1 MPEIL
6 VLFLFAA
13 GLWLWFDTLRARE
26 AALAAGRAACERYG
40 LMLLDETVACRS
52 TRPARDDDGRL
63 RLARL
68 YRFEFSDNGNNRREG
83 SVRMLGA
90 DAEAVQLEPYAMK
103 LHLVH
108 DAGTH
113 ATQVHRHDHEAGR

>member
-1 MPEIL
+1 MR
-6 VLFLFAA
+6 
-13 GLWLWFDTLRARE
+13 RAQ
-26 AALAAGRAACERYG
+26 
-40 LMLLDETVACRS
+40 
-52 TRPARDDDGRL
+52 RL
-63 RLARL
+63 RLWVRVAGFFLPWAGRL
-68 YRFEFSDNGNNRREG
+68 EALG
-83 SVRMLGA
+83 STSSRVGA